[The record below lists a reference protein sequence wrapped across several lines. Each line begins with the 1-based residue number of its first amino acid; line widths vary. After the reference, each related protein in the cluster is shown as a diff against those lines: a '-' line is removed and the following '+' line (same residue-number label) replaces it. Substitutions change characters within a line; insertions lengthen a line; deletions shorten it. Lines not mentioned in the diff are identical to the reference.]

1 MQLVVFAGTSTALRE
16 KISMSTLP
24 GVKFLAVV
32 QKLFI
37 KPIKIVKMA
46 CSIVTKLL
54 EGISRNVERLPH

>member
-1 MQLVVFAGTSTALRE
+1 
-16 KISMSTLP
+16 MSTLP

-46 CSIVTKLL
+46 C
-54 EGISRNVERLPH
+54 R